1 MKINMMMLPQTGLA
15 FACGD
20 TALPCGGRAI
30 LAADLVSRRRQE
42 KSAQIKAGR
51 LFVAAA
57 AAEVAAGVAGAPAF
71 AGAPALADAPALAG
85 GSYAPTK
92 HVRIGG
98 LRGPHPWRKP
108 PVIT

>member
-20 TALPCGGRAI
+20 TVLPRGGRAI

-42 KSAQIKAGR
+42 KSAQTQAGR
-51 LFVAAA
+51 LFVTAAT
-57 AAEVAAGVAGAPAF
+57 EVAAGVAGAPAL
-71 AGAPALADAPALAG
+71 AGAPAFVGAPALAG

>member
-1 MKINMMMLPQTGLA
+1 MRINMMLPQAGLA

-20 TALPCGGRAI
+20 TALSRDGRAI
-30 LAADLVSRRRQE
+30 LAAGLVSRRRQE
-42 KSAQIKAGR
+42 KSAQTQAGR

-57 AAEVAAGVAGAPAF
+57 AEAAAGVAGAAGAPAF
-71 AGAPALADAPALAG
+71 AGAPALAG
-85 GSYAPTK
+85 GSYTPTK

>member
-20 TALPCGGRAI
+20 TVLPRGGRAI
-30 LAADLVSRRRQE
+30 LTAGLVSRRRQE
-42 KSAQIKAGR
+42 KSAQTQAGR
-51 LFVAAA
+51 LFVAA
-57 AAEVAAGVAGAPAF
+57 AAEVAAGVADAPAF
-71 AGAPALADAPALAG
+71 AGAPALAG